1 MSQNAP
7 RLKDRTD
14 LFFNEEGKRAENE
27 RKKRVLAFASEN
39 KKGKERER

>member
-1 MSQNAP
+1 M
-7 RLKDRTD
+7 D

-27 RKKRVLAFASEN
+27 RKKRFLLAFASEN

>member
-1 MSQNAP
+1 VSQNAP
-7 RLKDRTD
+7 RLKERTD
-14 LFFNEEGKRAENE
+14 LFFNKQGKRAENE